1 MPGVIQSPD
10 IVHLCTHPSSHLRS
24 SSSSSSS
31 FSFAQ
36 AQGSRVLIFSQMTRA
51 LDILSDYLDL
61 KVFKSICI

>member
-10 IVHLCTHPSSHLRS
+10 IVHLCTHPSSHLR